1 MSKKSGKSVIFV
13 DFFDTIMHRHVHP
26 LAIMK
31 KVSELVRSNG
41 GGYLAREYVEI
52 GCQYPDER
60 LIGILTRYKKQGKK
74 IYIVSDFDMGK
85 AYYVD
90 FLTAKNIDVNL
101 FNDIFVS
108 CDCGCSKENGNLY
121 PYVLKKLGIEAK
133 DVLMIG
139 DNKKVDGTNA
149 NRCGIDSWIIPHY
162 GMKLLSQLKR
172 FMKYDYSKDAA
183 ETIRRDLYAY
193 GSPYAEYA
201 LPFYLTVRELYR
213 DLNARQQKSV
223 VFLAREGH
231 FLRRAFD
238 VYQHGVVDEEKRI
251 ETDYLKI
258 SRRAAQSLHPQDLKK
273 LEEKEISIYDFLLAH
288 GFSKEKT
295 EMLAK
300 EFGLSMEELCQVSP
314 LGKSPAYLNL
324 LARKDFCNTML
335 ERQEEC
341 RAAAKKYFSGFD
353 KGEIVNVVDIGW
365 AGSMQDTISEIL
377 GKQIFGYYVGLND
390 SDRNLRERKG
400 LLFCSCP
407 LQGKVT
413 PFSQVLKAN
422 IQLYEQIAAAP
433 HGSAVGYSLRKGG
446 AVVEEDWV
454 ENEKQLYYNYME
466 PLQKEV
472 LLNIAGLSV
481 WNEAQGYTKLLK
493 LCAKTVLRSGM
504 FANKERRDFLSHLDS
519 GFVWNFNK
527 QAKGLEYDSKEVKV
541 GRDFWLHPDRYAR
554 YFVKIQR
561 VMSQKG
567 KMAKALY
574 YPLGV
579 LLYFYVGW
587 VCVLRYRC
595 TGK

>member
-1 MSKKSGKSVIFV
+1 MSKELEKSVIFV

-26 LAIMK
+26 LAVMK
-31 KVSELVRSNG
+31 KVSELEVIG
-41 GGYLAREYVEI
+41 GGTRKYMEI
-52 GCQYPDER
+52 GCQYPDKR
-60 LIGILTRYKKQGKK
+60 LIGILTKYKKLGKR

-90 FLTAKNIDVNL
+90 FLTAKNVDVNL
-101 FNDIFVS
+101 FDDIFVS

-121 PYVLKKLGIEAK
+121 PYVLKKLEIEAK

-149 NRCGIDSWIIPHY
+149 NKWGIDSWIIPHY
-162 GMKLLSQLKR
+162 GIKLLSQLKR
-172 FMKYDYSKDAA
+172 VIKYDYSKSAA
-183 ETIRRDLYAY
+183 ETIRRDLYTY

-201 LPFYLTVRELYR
+201 LLLYLTVRELYR
-213 DLNARQQKSV
+213 DLNARQQRTV

-231 FLRRAFD
+231 FLRRAFE
-238 VYQHGVVDEEKRI
+238 VYQHGIVDEEKRI

-273 LEEKEISIYDFLLAH
+273 LEEQEISIYDLLLAH
-288 GFSKEKT
+288 GFSNEKA

-300 EFGLSMEELCQVSP
+300 EFGLTMEELCQVRP
-314 LGKSPAYLNL
+314 LGKSPTYLKL
-324 LARKDFCNTML
+324 LARKDFCKIIL
-335 ERQEEC
+335 ERQEENQ
-341 RAAAKKYFSGFD
+341 AAAKKYFSGFD
-353 KGEIVNVVDIGW
+353 KGETVNVVDIGW
-365 AGSMQDTISEIL
+365 RGSMQDTISEIL
-377 GKQIFGYYVGLND
+377 GKHTFGYYVGLND

-433 HGSAVGYSLRKGG
+433 HGSTVGYSLRNGE

-454 ENEKQLYYNYME
+454 ENEKQLYCKQIE
-466 PLQKEV
+466 SLQKEI

-504 FANKERRDFLSHLDS
+504 FANKERRDFLSYLDS

-527 QAKGLEYDSKEVKV
+527 QTKGLQYDSKRVKI
-541 GRDFWLHPDRYAR
+541 GKDFLLHPDRYAR

-561 VMSQKG
+561 MMSHKG
-567 KMAKALY
+567 RMANALY

-579 LLYFYVGW
+579 LLYFYVWG

-595 TGK
+595 IGK